1 MLTPQRYDSDL
12 TRREHRWS
20 SGRLSTPQRYDSDEN
35 LEAVIAFYCDFQH
48 LQRDDLDLFSLYA
61 PICEHILSTPQ
72 RYDSDTAILLICRPG
87 PCHFKHHKGTIQTFT
102 GGVVA

>member
-1 MLTPQRYDSDL
+1 MPQYVSI
-12 TRREHRWS
+12 
-20 SGRLSTPQRYDSDEN
+20 Y
-35 LEAVIAFYCDFQH
+35 FQH
-48 LQRDDLDLFSLYA
+48 HNGTIQTTNVLTHFA
-61 PICEHILSTPQ
+61 GGVELSTPQ